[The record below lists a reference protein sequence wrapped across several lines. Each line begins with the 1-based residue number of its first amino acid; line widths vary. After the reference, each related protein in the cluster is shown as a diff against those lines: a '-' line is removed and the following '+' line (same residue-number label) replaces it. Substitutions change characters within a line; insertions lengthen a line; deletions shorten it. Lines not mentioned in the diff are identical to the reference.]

1 MIFWVGSSVSPQ
13 LLLDLFGVDDLLTL
27 DPNIVSA
34 QVDQNVLSLIFVI
47 TDPAPSSSHSII
59 CSG

>member
-13 LLLDLFGVDDLLTL
+13 LLLDLFGVDDLPAL

-34 QVDQNVLSLIFVI
+34 RVNLDAMSLIFVI
-47 TDPAPSSSHSII
+47 TDPAPCSSHSIV